1 MKYLGAPI
9 GGVCVKSPET
19 ADAAALIDL
28 MKQILDETP
37 FLTARSDEFNLSVED
52 EATFIRN
59 LENDERGCLI
69 CAWLD
74 GRLVGSASL
83 SAAARNLRLRHR
95 AKIGICVRKDA
106 WGCGVGS
113 RLMDALIQAAQ
124 SAGFRQL
131 ELEVME
137 DNARAIRLY
146 RKFGFEEWGRLPGGV
161 RRDGEDCALIGM
173 VRSLV
178 EAPEGEKR

>member
-1 MKYLGAPI
+1 MKYLGVPI
-9 GGVCVKSPET
+9 DGICVKSPET

-37 FLTARSDEFNLSVED
+37 FLSKGSDEFSLRVED
-52 EATFIRN
+52 EVAFIRN

-83 SAAARNLRLRHR
+83 SAVSQSLRLRHR
-95 AKIGICVRKDA
+95 ATMGISVRKDA
-106 WGCGVGS
+106 WGRGVGS

-131 ELEVME
+131 ELEVAE
-137 DNARAIRLY
+137 DNARAISLY

-161 RRDGEDCALIGM
+161 RRDGEDCALIAM
-173 VRSLV
+173 VRSLAK
-178 EAPEGEKR
+178 APEGEKR